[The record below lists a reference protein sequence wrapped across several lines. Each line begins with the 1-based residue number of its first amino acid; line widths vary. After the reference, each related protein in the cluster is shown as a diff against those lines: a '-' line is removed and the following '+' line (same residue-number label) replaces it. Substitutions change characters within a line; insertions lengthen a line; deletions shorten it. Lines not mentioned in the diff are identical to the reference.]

1 MLLMSPHNPF
11 IGSSQGGTD
20 VRRIVVAFSA
30 ALALLATLLFI
41 AATPHDAEAK
51 SYTMPKVDIQA
62 QLETDGS
69 LHVIEQ
75 RTFEFDGDYSKLHWS
90 FAQLPTNA
98 EVKANG
104 VRVID
109 LDESDAL
116 KDGSGNSSEAAG
128 AETES
133 LTGSVSSNGI
143 ISGDNAADGASSS
156 NLEGVTTTL
165 EQRSFDL
172 AWREKDAGPD
182 ADCYSVDSPQ
192 NTIYVFFKEAPH
204 RIVVELDYTI
214 TEMAQVYDDYAEIYW
229 QYLNS
234 GWSQA
239 SANITCK
246 LELPL
251 PKGTTVTEGDNV
263 KAWGHGPSGGT
274 VDVSESGL
282 ITCQIPSTKTGEYA
296 ELRVLV
302 PKTWLTNLSQ
312 KALKEHSGTL
322 RGDAVY
328 KDESTWTDKSKSQNV
343 QSLIQRIAIVSICV
357 LLLAGGIILY
367 RRYGVE
373 HEPDC
378 KEKYLREIPSPEVHP
393 AVIGRLWRWNE
404 RNAKDLTVAILHLA
418 QIGYIRIDREDSGK
432 SSTSSSTST
441 SSYTLIREVE
451 IDDPENPIDKATL
464 QLLFGVVAQGEESV
478 SLGSIRRFAKKNPK
492 DFDNAMSAWNEELTN
507 EVDKKGFFDEK
518 SEGVSKIIAVVGIAL
533 LLIAFL
539 FTLAG
544 VVASSD
550 SIFCFACMAV
560 TSVCLFAIA
569 HFTRRRTREGNNLVA
584 RCKAFRNWLRDF
596 GKLDEEVSEDPG
608 TWGEFM
614 VYAYQFDV
622 ASGVA
627 DQLRIARPNL
637 FKASSSAAV
646 ASAALP
652 CWLTAADDI
661 GVFSDIS
668 AVGDAVS
675 HSIEGACSDASSALS
690 GDSGCSGGDFGG
702 GDCGGDCD

>member
-1 MLLMSPHNPF
+1 MLLMSPHNPS
-11 IGSSQGGTD
+11 IGASQGGTD

-30 ALALLATLLFI
+30 ALALLVTLLFI

-116 KDGSGNSSEAAG
+116 KGDSDNSSESAG

-143 ISGDNAADGASSS
+143 ISGDNAAEGSPSS
-156 NLEGVTTTL
+156 NLEDVTTTL

-239 SANITCK
+239 SENITCK

-312 KALKEHSGTL
+312 KALQEHSGTL
-322 RGDAVY
+322 RGDAVS

-343 QSLIQRIAIVSICV
+343 QSLIGRIAIVSICA

-373 HEPDC
+373 HEPDY
-378 KEKYLREIPSPEVHP
+378 KEKYLREIPSPKVHP

-404 RNAKDLTVAILHLA
+404 RNAKDLTAAILHLA

-432 SSTSSSTST
+432 SSSST
-441 SSYTLIREVE
+441 YTLTRKVE
-451 IDDPENPIDKATL
+451 IDDVEDAIDKATL
-464 QLLFGVVAQGEESV
+464 QLLFEVVAQGDESI
-478 SLGSIRRFAKKNPK
+478 SLKSIRRFAKKNPK
-492 DFDNAMSAWNEELTN
+492 DFDGVMSAWNGILTN
-507 EVDKKGFFDEK
+507 EVDKKCFFDEK
-518 SEGVSKIIAVVGIAL
+518 SKRISNIIAVVGIVF
-533 LLIAFL
+533 LLIALL
-539 FTLAG
+539 FTLVG

-550 SIFCFACMAV
+550 STFCFACMAV
-560 TSVCLFAIA
+560 TSVCLFVIA
-569 HFTRRRTREGNNLVA
+569 YFTRRRTREGNNLVA

-596 GKLDEEVSEDPG
+596 GKLDEAVPEDPG

-627 DQLRIARPNL
+627 DQLRIACPNL

-646 ASAALP
+646 ASVSLP
-652 CWLTAADDI
+652 YWLTAADGI

-668 AVGDAVS
+668 TVGDAVS

-690 GDSGCSGGDFGG
+690 GDSGSSGGDFGG
-702 GDCGGDCD
+702 GDCGGGDCGGDCG